1 MSLVSARQ
9 PLRAGQ
15 RVELRGKTEKER
27 DTTCSHGDLLLILPG
42 DWVAKKQGGGVVVVS
57 YPTR

>member
-1 MSLVSARQ
+1 MSARQ

-27 DTTCSHGDLLLILPG
+27 DTTCSHGDFLLILPG
-42 DWVAKKQGGGVVVVS
+42 DWVAKKQGGGS
-57 YPTR
+57 GGGILPAK

>member
-1 MSLVSARQ
+1 MSARQ
-9 PLRAGQ
+9 PLWAGQ

-42 DWVAKKQGGGVVVVS
+42 DWVAKKAGGGSGGVIL
-57 YPTR
+57 PAK

>member
-42 DWVAKKQGGGVVVVS
+42 DWVAKKAGGGS
-57 YPTR
+57 GAGILPAK

>member
-42 DWVAKKQGGGVVVVS
+42 DWVAKKAGGGS
-57 YPTR
+57 GGGILPAK